1 MKTVLCMAFCV
12 LIHFAAAQD
21 CTQKVPVN
29 VLDQK
34 TGVAITSLQPGIFQA
49 AAGKV
54 TVPIKGLVQVE
65 RRRIVIL
72 EDESESMAVNN
83 TPGEYQKNA
92 MEATDKT
99 FSSLLS
105 QLPSGVSVAYGFF
118 NDKAV
123 FTDGFFQDSH
133 KLEEAIASA
142 KRQLKKPGTG
152 DTALFDS
159 LREAVRLFQT
169 PQAGDTIVVVTDGGE
184 NKSKLG
190 NVELET
196 ELRTSGVRLILV
208 LVKHPHPESPQE
220 IEYAGWLPVL
230 ATKTGGTTAVIDI
243 TNRSWQD
250 PKDVTL
256 NRAVLREFWIQQVLS
271 GYIMEVQVPADSPKA
286 RKWSLRVNRTE
297 SPRLKQAILQYPEKL
312 SSCPVST
319 AAVH

>member
-1 MKTVLCMAFCV
+1 MKPVLCIVFCA
-12 LIHFAAAQD
+12 LIRVAAAQD

-49 AAGKV
+49 SAGKV
-54 TVPIKGLVQVE
+54 TVTIKGLVQVE

-72 EDESESMAVNN
+72 EDESESMAAHN
-83 TPGEYQKNA
+83 TPGEYQKDA

-105 QLPSGVSVAYGFF
+105 QIPSGMSIAYGFF

-123 FTDGFFQDSH
+123 FTDGFFRDPH
-133 KLEEAIASA
+133 KLEDAIVNA
-142 KRQLKKPGTG
+142 KRELKKPGTG

-169 PQAGDTIVVVTDGGE
+169 PQAGDTIVLVTDGGE
-184 NKSKLG
+184 NKSKSG
-190 NVELET
+190 SIELEK
-196 ELRTSGVRLILV
+196 ELSASGVRLVLV
-208 LVKHPHPESPQE
+208 LVKHLYPESPEE
-220 IEYAGWLPVL
+220 IEYAKWLPVL

-243 TNRSWQD
+243 TNRSWRD

-256 NRAVLREFWIQQVLS
+256 NSAVLKEFWIQQVLS

-286 RKWSLRVNRTE
+286 RKWSLRLNKTE
-297 SPRLKQAILQYPEKL
+297 GPRLKQTSLQYPEKL
-312 SSCPVST
+312 PPCPIST

>member
-1 MKTVLCMAFCV
+1 MKPVLCMAFCV
-12 LIHFAAAQD
+12 LIHFAVAQD

-49 AAGKV
+49 SAGKI
-54 TVPIKGLVQVE
+54 TVLIKGLAQVE
-65 RRRIVIL
+65 RRRIVVL
-72 EDESESMAVNN
+72 EDESESMAAHN
-83 TPGEYQKNA
+83 TPGEYQKDA

-123 FTDGFFQDSH
+123 FTDGFFQDPH
-133 KLEEAIASA
+133 QLEEAIANA
-142 KRQLKKPGTG
+142 KRQLNKPGTG

-169 PQAGDTIVVVTDGGE
+169 PQVGDTIVLVTDGGE
-184 NKSKLG
+184 NKSKLSTA
-190 NVELET
+190 ELER
-196 ELRTSGVRLILV
+196 ELYTTGVRLILV
-208 LVKHPHPESPQE
+208 LVKHPHPESPEE
-220 IEYAGWLPVL
+220 IDYANWLPGL
-230 ATKTGGTTAVIDI
+230 ATKTSGTTAVIDI

-250 PKDVTL
+250 PKAATL

-286 RKWSLRVNRTE
+286 RKWSLRLNTTE
-297 SPRLKQAILQYPEKL
+297 SPRLKQTILQYPEKL
-312 SSCPVST
+312 PPCPVST

>member
-1 MKTVLCMAFCV
+1 MKPVLCMAFCV
-12 LIHFAAAQD
+12 LIHFAVAQD

-34 TGVAITSLQPGIFQA
+34 TGVAITLLQPSIFQA
-49 AAGKV
+49 RAGKV

-65 RRRIVIL
+65 RRRIVVL
-72 EDESESMAVNN
+72 EDESESMAAHN
-83 TPGEYQKNA
+83 TPGEYQKDA

-123 FTDGFFQDSH
+123 FTDGFFQDPH
-133 KLEEAIASA
+133 QLEEAIANA
-142 KRQLKKPGTG
+142 KRQLNKPGTG

-159 LREAVRLFQT
+159 LREAVRLLQT
-169 PQAGDTIVVVTDGGE
+169 PQVGDTIVLVTDGGE
-184 NKSKLG
+184 NKSKLSTA
-190 NVELET
+190 ELER
-196 ELRTSGVRLILV
+196 ELYTTGVRLILV
-208 LVKHPHPESPQE
+208 LVKHPHPESPEE
-220 IEYAGWLPVL
+220 IDYANWLPGL

-250 PKDVTL
+250 PKAATL

-286 RKWSLRVNRTE
+286 RKWSLRLNTTE
-297 SPRLKQAILQYPEKL
+297 SPRLKQTILQYPEKL
-312 SSCPVST
+312 PPCPVST

>member
-1 MKTVLCMAFCV
+1 MKPVFCMAFCV

-21 CTQKVPVN
+21 CTQTVPVN
-29 VLDQK
+29 VLDEK
-34 TGVAITSLQPGIFQA
+34 TGVAITSLQSGMFQA
-49 AAGKV
+49 SAGKV

-72 EDESESMAVNN
+72 EDESESMAANN
-83 TPGEYQKNA
+83 TPGEYQKDA
-92 MEATDKT
+92 MEATDET
-99 FSSLLS
+99 FNSLLS
-105 QLPSGVSVAYGFF
+105 QLPLGVSVAYGFF

-133 KLEEAIASA
+133 KLEEAIANA

-169 PQAGDTIVVVTDGGE
+169 PQVGDTIVVVTDGGE

-196 ELRTSGVRLILV
+196 ELHASGVRLVLV
-208 LVKHPHPESPQE
+208 LVKHPHPESPE
-220 IEYAGWLPVL
+220 ESEYVDWLPRL
-230 ATKTGGTTAVIDI
+230 ATRTGGTTAVIDI
-243 TNRSWQD
+243 TNRSWRD

-256 NRAVLREFWIQQVLS
+256 NRAALREFWIQQVLS
-271 GYIMEVQVPADSPKA
+271 GYIMEVQVPAKG
-286 RKWSLRVNRTE
+286 RRLE
-297 SPRLKQAILQYPEKL
+297 SGACE
-312 SSCPVST
+312 
-319 AAVH
+319 